1 MIMCCLGKINL
12 NTENIFFVQPQ
23 VKPYE
28 FKTIVMVEME
38 NKLSALAYGAVV
50 D

>member
-28 FKTIVMVEME
+28 LVEME
-38 NKLSALAYGAVV
+38 NKLLALAYGAVV
-50 D
+50 G